1 MPSSNDVLQGNLDLL
16 VLKTLSLQP
25 MHGWGISQQIQ
36 TLSQDAFAIGQG
48 SLYPALY
55 RLARK
60 GLVSSEWRT
69 SDNNREAKYYALTAA
84 GRKALH
90 VEVQSWKRYSD
101 SVNLVLAANAGS
113 L

>member
-1 MPSSNDVLQGNLDLL
+1 VPSSNDVLQGNLDLL

-55 RLARK
+55 RLAKK
-60 GLVSSEWRT
+60 GLVSSEWKT
-69 SDNNREAKYYALTAA
+69 SENNREAKYYALTPS
-84 GRKALH
+84 GRKALSA
-90 VEVQSWKRYSD
+90 EVDEWRRYSA
-101 SVNLVLAANAGS
+101 SINLVLAAGVRS